1 MSRQFGTNITNGE
14 ALTQK
19 AGLKSLIYSF
29 SDLHPSPR
37 DDSSPLSEYLMDAN
51 QSPSGGPDI
60 KFDIIVWNGPN
71 PPVSRETVVTRTLP
85 RSTFDEIVIAAGDA
99 IEKCTTVTAA
109 PIEFMS
115 SLLAKKAVA
124 ELKRKNNRVEF
135 LVPNQD
141 GLTIFYGKVDEIV
154 DRMQMLE
161 ERQKMLKAVE
171 EDEARLEAE
180 RAKAKAEEEARMEA
194 AARAKA
200 KAEEEAR
207 LEAERAKKEA
217 RLEATARA
225 KAKAEEEARMEAAAR
240 AKAKAEVARV
250 EARIRAEEAK
260 AEEEARIEA
269 ARAKAK
275 AEEAWIEAERVK
287 GEEARVDAE
296 RIRAFIVSQ
305 MTFLCLCQDDSC
317 NDDHPME
324 NGELKRA

>member
-60 KFDIIVWNGPN
+60 EFNIIVSNGPV

-85 RSTFDEIVIAAGDA
+85 RSTFDEIVTAAGVT

-135 LVPNQD
+135 LVPNHD
-141 GLTIFYGKVDEIV
+141 GLAIFYGKVDEIV
-154 DRMQMLE
+154 DRMRMLE

-207 LEAERAKKEA
+207 MKAA
-217 RLEATARA
+217 ARA
-225 KAKAEEEARMEAAAR
+225 KAKAEVARMEATLLEAERAEKEARMEAAAR
-240 AKAKAEVARV
+240 AKAKA
-250 EARIRAEEAK
+250 K
-260 AEEEARIEA
+260 
-269 ARAKAK
+269 
-275 AEEAWIEAERVK
+275 EAWIEAERVK
-287 GEEARVDAE
+287 AEVARIEAE
-296 RIRAFIVSQ
+296 RVRAFLVSQ
-305 MTFLCLCQDDSC
+305 MTFLDLTCEDDSC
-317 NDDHPME
+317 NLHHME
-324 NGELKRA
+324 YGELKRA

>member
-1 MSRQFGTNITNGE
+1 
-14 ALTQK
+14 
-19 AGLKSLIYSF
+19 
-29 SDLHPSPR
+29 
-37 DDSSPLSEYLMDAN
+37 
-51 QSPSGGPDI
+51 
-60 KFDIIVWNGPN
+60 
-71 PPVSRETVVTRTLP
+71 
-85 RSTFDEIVIAAGDA
+85 
-99 IEKCTTVTAA
+99 
-109 PIEFMS
+109 MS

-141 GLTIFYGKVDEIV
+141 GLTIFYGKIDEIV

-194 AARAKA
+194 
-200 KAEEEAR
+200 
-207 LEAERAKKEA
+207 
-217 RLEATARA
+217 
-225 KAKAEEEARMEAAAR
+225 
-240 AKAKAEVARV
+240 
-250 EARIRAEEAK
+250 
-260 AEEEARIEA
+260 A

>member
-1 MSRQFGTNITNGE
+1 MYRQFGTNITNGE
-14 ALTQK
+14 ALTRCWRCNRKMYYSYSGANRIYVISLGQK
-19 AGLKSLIYSF
+19 GC
-29 SDLHPSPR
+29 
-37 DDSSPLSEYLMDAN
+37 
-51 QSPSGGPDI
+51 G
-60 KFDIIVWNGPN
+60 
-71 PPVSRETVVTRTLP
+71 
-85 RSTFDEIVIAAGDA
+85 
-99 IEKCTTVTAA
+99 
-109 PIEFMS
+109 
-115 SLLAKKAVA
+115 

-141 GLTIFYGKVDEIV
+141 GLTIFYGKIDEIV

-180 RAKAKAEEEARMEA
+180 
-194 AARAKA
+194 
-200 KAEEEAR
+200 
-207 LEAERAKKEA
+207 
-217 RLEATARA
+217 RA